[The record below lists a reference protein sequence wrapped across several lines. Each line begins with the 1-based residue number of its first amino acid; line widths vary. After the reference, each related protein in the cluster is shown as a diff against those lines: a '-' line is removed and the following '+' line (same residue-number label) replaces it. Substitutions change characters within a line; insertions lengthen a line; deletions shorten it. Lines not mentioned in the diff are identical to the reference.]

1 MTQRVSQERKKNG
14 EYPISNTQ
22 YPIIKGKAPV
32 AESDLVIGYWLLSV
46 GYSLFFEFALIFQN
60 CRLLLEKNM
69 PEEKKLE
76 ANAPRRGPRRLLI
89 GANVVLSVILVA
101 ALVVAANF
109 IAWWLTSRYDLTADA
124 TVGHQNS
131 FSSRTKILLQKLD
144 QPVHLTSL
152 YTAEPKDAAA
162 AERKRR
168 VEDLLHLYRAAN
180 SRYIEVEFIDP
191 TDNPAAFH
199 AVAKRITDD
208 YATEAKP
215 YVAAIGDFL
224 KFKTELQPML
234 LAEKERYAAV
244 ARDGE
249 ASAAM
254 KEQMHRVT
262 EALDQLITK
271 YDEVERGIDA
281 WTSGGASLTAAT
293 AEKEGEKKK
302 EEPAGLGIPDYTQ
315 ATSTIAKLADA
326 TAQVLDQIGELV
338 NKQLQVEGLKMPETI
353 RHDLQGA
360 DARYKPIQKQLLALS
375 KQATQLKPLE
385 LDTVRNALSLDSIIV
400 EADGKVR
407 VVGYE
412 EMWSVPPGASR
423 MDPTVER
430 RFNGED
436 VLSAALTR
444 AVSSNRVAAVF
455 VQSGGMPVSENYG
468 RYTEMVERL
477 KRANFEVATWD
488 VARSHEPP
496 KVAGTA
502 SSVYILMAPEP
513 PDQQRPTPPPS
524 PDQYQGVTDLVNAG
538 GRALVLCRT
547 RISPMMP
554 DIPFTDLLHQWGL
567 TARTDLI
574 TAASFPAAEG
584 DKNILDYRFDTSAYP
599 SETNFAAPHP
609 IVKPLE
615 GIKARFFGPVP
626 LEIAKSLPA
635 GEEIWSLVET
645 PRRPDI
651 WADKDIQEV
660 LQNHPGAFKKG
671 EDLPSPYPVAV
682 AAVRAA
688 NVASGAAA
696 PVAAKK
702 SAAKLVVFGDDIF
715 ASDELMRAQLQMTGK
730 GELVL
735 LDNPANG
742 ELVVNAMLW
751 LSDQQDLIAVSAK
764 AQEARRLGVLP
775 SWLSWGLPI
784 GIPVAVIL
792 LGLVVYWIR
801 SRAR

>member
-1 MTQRVSQERKKNG
+1 M
-14 EYPISNTQ
+14 
-22 YPIIKGKAPV
+22 
-32 AESDLVIGYWLLSV
+32 AE
-46 GYSLFFEFALIFQN
+46 
-60 CRLLLEKNM
+60 EKNR
-69 PEEKKLE
+69 ESKSE
-76 ANAPRRGPRRLLI
+76 NAPRRGPRRFLI
-89 GANVVLSVILVA
+89 GANVVVSVLLVA

-144 QPVHLTSL
+144 QPVHITSL
-152 YTAEPKDAAA
+152 YTAEPKDAPA

-180 SRYIEVEFIDP
+180 SRYVEVEFVDP

-199 AVAKRITDD
+199 VVAKRITDD
-208 YATEAKP
+208 YAGEAKP

-224 KFKTELQPML
+224 KFKTELQRTM
-234 LAEKERYAAV
+234 LAEKERYAAIG
-244 ARDGE
+244 RDPE
-249 ASAAM
+249 ASADL
-254 KEQMHRVT
+254 KTLMHGLT
-262 EALDQLITK
+262 EALGQLIAK
-271 YDEVERGIDA
+271 NDEVERSIET
-281 WTSGGASLTAAT
+281 WTSGGASLPGAT
-293 AEKEGEKKK
+293 ADKEGEKKK
-302 EEPAGLGIPDYTQ
+302 EEPAGLGIPDYAK
-315 ATSTIAKLADA
+315 ATSTIASLADA
-326 TAQVLDQIGELV
+326 TAQLLDQIGELI
-338 NKQLQVEGLKMPETI
+338 NKQLQVEGLRMPQTL

-360 DARYKPIQKQLLALS
+360 DARYKEIKDRLLALS

-385 LDTVRNALSLDSIIV
+385 LDTVRNALSLDAIIV
-400 EADGKVR
+400 EAGGQVR

-412 EMWSVPPGASR
+412 EMWPAPPGASR
-423 MDPTVER
+423 IDPTVER

-444 AVSSNRVAAVF
+444 AVSHNRVSAVF
-455 VQSGGMPVSENYG
+455 VQSGGMPVSEFYG

-496 KVAGTA
+496 KVAGTS

-513 PDQQRPTPPPS
+513 PDQQRPTPPPT
-524 PDQYQGVTDLVNAG
+524 PDQYQSVTDLVNAG
-538 GRALVLCRT
+538 GRALVFCRA
-547 RISPMMP
+547 RMSPM
-554 DIPFTDLLHQWGL
+554 IPEIPYTDLLHKWGIN
-567 TARTDLI
+567 ARTDLLTVTSYPI
-574 TAASFPAAEG
+574 NENE
-584 DKNILDYRFDTSAYP
+584 KNGRAPFLDTTAYP
-599 SETNFAAPHP
+599 SESDFKSPHA
-609 IVKPLE
+609 IIKPLE
-615 GIKARFFGPVP
+615 GIKARFIGPVP
-626 LEIAKSLPA
+626 LELAQPLPA
-635 GEEIWSLVET
+635 GVEVWPLVAT

-660 LQNHPGAFKKG
+660 MQSHPGAFKKG
-671 EDLPSPYPVAV
+671 EDLPSPYTVAV
-682 AAVRAA
+682 AAVRTA

-696 PVAAKK
+696 PAATNK
-702 SAAKLVVFGDDIF
+702 SAAKLVVFGDDFF
-715 ASDELMRAQLQMTGK
+715 ASDELMRASLSMTAK
-730 GELVL
+730 RELVL

-742 ELVVNAMLW
+742 EIVVNAMLW

-784 GIPVAVIL
+784 GIPVVVIL
-792 LGLVVYWIR
+792 LGLIVYMVR